1 VVWFYLQALP
11 EVDLNGA
18 TVSYVGVLTDITALK
33 QAETALQKSQ
43 LQLQQQ
49 LAEIEAIY
57 QSAPIGL
64 NFLDTE
70 LRFVRINERLAE
82 INGLPVEAHIG
93 RTIRELLPELADTAE
108 AILRPI
114 LETGEPLLNVEIIG
128 ETPAQPGVQRIW
140 LEHFLPLKNGD
151 RIIGINTV
159 CEEITERKR
168 IEAERQQAEE
178 ALIESK
184 EELEIRVAQRTA
196 ELLQRNA
203 EKDILLQEIHHR
215 VKNNLSIVSSL
226 LQMQRRR
233 TQDPHAGAILRD
245 SQNRIASIAL
255 VHEKLY
261 RSEDF
266 ANIDFT
272 QYIRD
277 LTIYLFDSYNI
288 SESRIQL
295 TIQVDSVSLD
305 LETAIPCGLIVNE
318 LVSNALKY
326 AFPGEREGEI
336 HVIFHES
343 NRLSE
348 GTPQKIFILSV
359 RDDGIGLPNDFEM
372 KKAKTLGIT
381 LVQGLVQQ
389 IQGTFEITSQQG
401 TEAKVTFSKSDSDD

>member
-1 VVWFYLQALP
+1 
-11 EVDLNGA
+11 
-18 TVSYVGVLTDITALK
+18 
-33 QAETALQKSQ
+33 
-43 LQLQQQ
+43 
-49 LAEIEAIY
+49 
-57 QSAPIGL
+57 
-64 NFLDTE
+64 
-70 LRFVRINERLAE
+70 
-82 INGLPVEAHIG
+82 
-93 RTIRELLPELADTAE
+93 
-108 AILRPI
+108 
-114 LETGEPLLNVEIIG
+114 GEPLLNVEIIG

-178 ALIESK
+178 ELRKSK

-203 EKDILLQEIHHR
+203 EKDVLLQEIHHR

-226 LQMQRRR
+226 LQMQTRR
-233 TQDPHAGAILRD
+233 TQDPQAKAILRD

-266 ANIDFT
+266 ANINFT

-288 SESRIQL
+288 SERRIQL

-343 NRLSE
+343 SHLSE
-348 GTPQKIFILSV
+348 ETPKRTFTLSV
-359 RDDGIGLPNDFEM
+359 RDDGIGLPSDFAM
-372 KKAKTLGIT
+372 KKSKTLGIT